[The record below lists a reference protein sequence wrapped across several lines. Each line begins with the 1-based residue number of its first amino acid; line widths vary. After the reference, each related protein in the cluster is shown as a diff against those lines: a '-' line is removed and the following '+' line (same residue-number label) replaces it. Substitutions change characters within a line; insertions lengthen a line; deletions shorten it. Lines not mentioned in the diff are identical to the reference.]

1 MEVNL
6 WRISNQIELQKKIV
20 MIINKSS
27 ECKHHIIQH
36 LRFKQVPN
44 IVRRLADAD
53 NLPCRIGRN
62 HNCYEDEEE
71 LKKIY
76 CNPDMIEIK

>member
-1 MEVNL
+1 MTYIKPN
-6 WRISNQIELQKKIV
+6 RIAKKIV

-76 CNPDMIEIK
+76 RNPDMIEIK